1 MYLCPQEKGVL
12 TRFMSLARPFPTWRG
27 GRRRARGQSLR
38 AWWCRG
44 CRWGGS
50 AAWGRGGGRGGRGST
65 RCPTTAAAC
74 SSAEGRLEWTNRC
87 RLLKFHAGKFLRL
100 LIDTRGKAKI
110 HFGCLPHPFFRQLH
124 CHFVYF
130 PLNQISGCLPHPR
143 STQETNK
150 GDKMAKLKIIDLK
163 KKFQCK
169 VCEYATA
176 ISSNLTQHISAVK
189 AKHEKVKT
197 FKCKICPYAAVA
209 SFSLRCHITRAHEKE
224 KKAPCKFCE
233 YAAATLRHLERH
245 VLSVHLNVKNYA
257 CQECG
262 ERFSQRVHLKKHNKS
277 QRCIKSE

>member
-1 MYLCPQEKGVL
+1 M
-12 TRFMSLARPFPTWRG
+12 
-27 GRRRARGQSLR
+27 
-38 AWWCRG
+38 
-44 CRWGGS
+44 
-50 AAWGRGGGRGGRGST
+50 
-65 RCPTTAAAC
+65 
-74 SSAEGRLEWTNRC
+74 NRC
-87 RLLKFHAGKFLRL
+87 RSLKFHAGKFLRL

-176 ISSNLTQHISAVK
+176 
-189 AKHEKVKT
+189 KHEKVKT

-245 VLSVHLNVKNYA
+245 VLSVHLNVKNHA
-257 CQECG
+257 CQDCG
-262 ERFSQRVHLKKHNKS
+262 ERFAQGVLLKQHNKS
-277 QRCIKSE
+277 QRSIASDQF